1 MSFGLAVAPFD
12 VVVVIAYLGAVIG
25 FGLWIGRGQRDVTG
39 YLLGGRDV
47 PWWALLGSI
56 VATETSTA
64 TFLSIPGS
72 TFAGPAAE
80 GAALDPTQ
88 GGDLRFLQ
96 LALGLVV
103 GRCVIVWLLLPLF
116 FRGQLFTAYEV
127 LHKRFGGPTQKIAS
141 LVFLVA
147 RNLGDGLRL
156 LLTAIVLQQ
165 MIGTALAPCIV
176 VVGLV
181 TIGYTF
187 LGGIKSVIWTDCVQF
202 VVYVGGGLAAFA
214 FILWRLPEGWSSFYA
229 FAEST
234 DKLRCWDF
242 SWAPQLRYTFWSG
255 LVGGAF
261 LTLGTHG
268 TDQIM
273 VQRYLCA
280 RSEREAGWAVIASG
294 LVVFAQ
300 FLLFLL
306 LGVALAAY
314 YVQVAPGVTFHDS
327 DAVFSHFIVH
337 EMPRGVGLIGI
348 LLAAIF
354 SVAMSTQSSSLNA
367 AASAAV
373 TDFLKPLCPATWSE
387 QRWLWV
393 TRGAVVFFGLL
404 QITVGLAAQTLTD
417 AVINNV
423 LTIASFTAGVL
434 LGLFALGVLTKRV
447 GQSAAL
453 VGLVAGV
460 CVLTYVKFA
469 TPIAFTW
476 YALIG
481 CASTFV
487 VGLAASSVWP
497 IPNKAVRQ

>member
-1 MSFGLAVAPFD
+1 MLVGLAVAPFD
-12 VVVVIAYLGAVIG
+12 LAVVFLYLGAVVA
-25 FGLWIGRGQRDVTG
+25 FGLWVGRGQRDMTG

-72 TFAGPAAE
+72 TFAGPVAE
-80 GAALDPTQ
+80 GAILDPNQ

-96 LALGLVV
+96 LALGLVI
-103 GRCVIVWLLLPLF
+103 GRCLIVSVLLPLF
-116 FRGQLFTAYEV
+116 FRGKLFTAYEV
-127 LHKRFGGPTQKIAS
+127 LHQRFGGPTQKVAS

-165 MIGTALAPCIV
+165 IIGISLAPCIV
-176 VVGLV
+176 AVGLV

-202 VVYVGGGLAAFA
+202 VVYVGGGLAALL
-214 FILWRLPEGWSSFYA
+214 FILMKLPDGWSGFCA
-229 FAEST
+229 FAESS

-242 SWAPQLRYTFWSG
+242 SWDPHLRYTFWSG

-280 RSEREAGWAVIASG
+280 RNEREAGWAVVSSG
-294 LVVFAQ
+294 IVVLLQ
-300 FLLFLL
+300 FLLFLVV
-306 LGVALAAY
+306 GVALAAY
-314 YVQVAPGVTFHDS
+314 YVQVAPGVEFRNSDS
-327 DAVFSHFIVH
+327 VFSYFIVH
-337 EMPRGVGLIGI
+337 EMPQGVGLVGI

-373 TDFLKPLCPATWSE
+373 TDFLKPICPQTWTDR
-387 QRWLWV
+387 RWLWV
-393 TRGAVVFFGLL
+393 TRGAVVGFGVL
-404 QITVGLAAQTLTD
+404 QIVVGLAAQVLTE

-434 LGLFALGVLTKRV
+434 LGLFALGVLTRRV
-447 GQSAAL
+447 GQQAAL

-460 CVLTYVKFA
+460 CVLTYVKFGTA
-469 TPIAFTW
+469 VAFTW

-481 CASTFV
+481 CASTFL
-487 VGLAASSVWP
+487 VGLAASWLWP
-497 IPNKAVRQ
+497 DRSHAIDA